1 MTLKEKIQS
10 IDPDKTKSPVKVRE
24 FINKIEETANT
35 SETKALALIDG
46 LIAKLTLENPNA
58 IKSVTLTTEQAK
70 RKLSKLKTLKAIVPK
85 KADLQQIENQIR
97 KQYPNW
103 DNDKVS
109 KLAQLRIDAQI
120 SRSESFNKLIDTLG
134 ASQFYGAKE
143 LSTAQIDKGRS
154 RSLEKDSKQGS
165 ITEAD
170 ELKMQ
175 KKGVKPAKYKRISK
189 AGAKN
194 QYGTTKGGKV
204 YYEYRMNRRD
214 VDNKIRLEK
223 GGGVGSVIVGSYR
236 TKAEAEKMRAIFQN
250 AKSTKKNEFFY
261 IEKIHNP
268 KSELE
273 YNLIKETSGFA
284 NGGGVGIPNSDKMF
298 HLPMEIAVYVPSTKN
313 VSENITASE
322 LRSRVKEVEKYLAET
337 FGGFTSSEKVG
348 GYLSN
353 KSSVVTEKVV
363 PVTAFATKDAFEK
376 NKSKLVSKL
385 SVWAKKWSQEA
396 MGLEFE
402 GDLYYV
408 PQKFKVGG
416 TLKATY
422 IPRADIKMLTTVWG
436 NNIKGKDLLDG
447 AYTKRK
453 NIKTQPKMVR
463 SIFEEEEFS
472 EFKKGGNIMNNLSKL
487 RAGKP
492 KAGSKLLFD
501 LKYGDVY
508 QIIKDQHTET
518 GGYFF
523 FIDLDDKYGISLKS
537 KDFHDIIKGTRGS
550 DKYVSGVQDGD
561 IRILSREEAGA
572 MMLNYKLNNNLFK
585 KGGTTK
591 PKEPTIVRGFF
602 DDEAYE
608 YDNGGRAG
616 VPNFNFLPK
625 TPIYPH
631 WVDVDN
637 LITDNTKY
645 GLVSNLSND
654 IIFER
659 MINTLDPENNEYDNL
674 SIYKREYEK
683 RKDWY
688 SSNFGRNFLDI
699 SDSRTVKNTAFQK
712 GGKTNNLKIKKFA
725 TGSRISSDDTP
736 KIWVGEWSLYNEGN
750 LTGEWVDL
758 SDFEDGAEVM
768 DKIQALLDKWTKS
781 TGELREEY
789 AIFDFENF
797 PRELYSEQMGEA
809 QFDKIITAYKLSE
822 SLDIP
827 MDVLASLMSEYDLDD
842 ANALEEFV
850 NERYVGYFQNNSD
863 LGEHLVEMYGGIE
876 NMPKHTLEMY
886 FDYDSYGRDEDINSF
901 NAYEGYYFYNN

>member
-35 SETKALALIDG
+35 SETKAIALIDG

-97 KQYPNW
+97 KQYPSW

-134 ASQFYGAKE
+134 TSQFYGSKE

-175 KKGVKPAKYKRISK
+175 RKGVKPAKYKRISK

-194 QYGTTKGGKV
+194 QYGTTTGGKV

-214 VDNKIRLEK
+214 VDNKIRLE
-223 GGGVGSVIVGSYR
+223 
-236 TKAEAEKMRAIFQN
+236 
-250 AKSTKKNEFFY
+250 
-261 IEKIHNP
+261 
-268 KSELE
+268 
-273 YNLIKETSGFA
+273 
-284 NGGGVGIPNSDKMF
+284 NGGGIPNSEKMF

-408 PQKFKVGG
+408 PQKFKTGG

-422 IPRADIKMLTTVWG
+422 IPRADIKMLTTIWG

-463 SIFEEEEFS
+463 SMFEEEEFS
-472 EFKKGGNIMNNLSKL
+472 DFKKGGLLQDPNDLY
-487 RAGKP
+487 
-492 KAGSKLLFD
+492 KLLN
-501 LKYGDVY
+501 
-508 QIIKDQHTET
+508 QAEINWQKD
-518 GGYFF
+518 
-523 FIDLDDKYGISLKS
+523 
-537 KDFHDIIKGTRGS
+537 
-550 DKYVSGVQDGD
+550 DGAEYKK
-561 IRILSREEAGA
+561 IQ
-572 MMLNYKLNNNLFK
+572 MLIAKNNNLYYKQLNDAEKNYFQDKGAEYERLIKMKAKFK
-585 KGGTTK
+585 TGGKTK
-591 PKEPTIVRGFF
+591 PKDPVIVRGFS

-608 YDNGGRAG
+608 YG
-616 VPNFNFLPK
+616 
-625 TPIYPH
+625 
-631 WVDVDN
+631 
-637 LITDNTKY
+637 
-645 GLVSNLSND
+645 
-654 IIFER
+654 
-659 MINTLDPENNEYDNL
+659 
-674 SIYKREYEK
+674 
-683 RKDWY
+683 
-688 SSNFGRNFLDI
+688 
-699 SDSRTVKNTAFQK
+699 K
-712 GGKTNNLKIKKFA
+712 GGMAKHPTKIKKFA

-789 AIFDFENF
+789 AIFDYENF
-797 PRELYSEQMGEA
+797 PSELYSEQMGEA
-809 QFDKIITAYKLSE
+809 EFDKIITAYKLSE
-822 SLDIP
+822 NLDIP
-827 MDVLASLMSEYDLDD
+827 MDVLASLMKEYDLDD

-850 NERYVGYFQNNSD
+850 GERYVGYFQNNTE
-863 LGEHLVEMYGGIE
+863 LGDHLVEMYGGIE

>member
-35 SETKALALIDG
+35 SETKAIALIDG

-58 IKSVTLTTEQAK
+58 IKSVTLTTEEAK

-97 KQYPNW
+97 KQYPTW
-103 DNDKVS
+103 DNDKVT

-134 ASQFYGAKE
+134 TSQFYGAKE
-143 LSTAQIDKGRS
+143 LSTAQIDKGKS
-154 RSLEKDSKQGS
+154 RSLEKDSQQLA

-170 ELKMQ
+170 ELKVQ

-214 VDNKIRLEK
+214 VDNKIRLE
-223 GGGVGSVIVGSYR
+223 
-236 TKAEAEKMRAIFQN
+236 
-250 AKSTKKNEFFY
+250 
-261 IEKIHNP
+261 
-268 KSELE
+268 
-273 YNLIKETSGFA
+273 
-284 NGGGVGIPNSDKMF
+284 NGGGVPNAEKMF

-313 VSENITASE
+313 VDQNITATE
-322 LRSRVKEVEKYLAET
+322 LRERVKEVEKYLAET

-353 KSSVVTEKVV
+353 KSSVVKEKVV

-376 NKSKLVSKL
+376 NKSKLVNKL

-396 MGLEFE
+396 IGLEFE

-408 PQKFKVGG
+408 PQKFKTGG

-422 IPRADIKMLTTVWG
+422 IPRRDIKMLTTIWG

-472 EFKKGGNIMNNLSKL
+472 EFKQGGTLNKADLSVIKKKYDENEDENAHSENVVLLAKHFGSAEDLKEAKRILSLHNKEGHLTSENGKKRRALSQKLIDIARLKMLNKGIMFKEGGNILNNLSEL

-508 QIIKDQHTET
+508 QIIKDEHTST
-518 GGYFF
+518 GEYFL
-523 FIDLDDKYGISLKS
+523 FIDLDDKKYGISLRS
-537 KDFHDIIKGTRGS
+537 KDFYDIMKGTIGS
-550 DKYVSGVQDGD
+550 DKYIQGVQDGD

-572 MMLNYKLNNNLFK
+572 MLLNYKLNNNLFK
-585 KGGTTK
+585 KGGKTK
-591 PKEPTIVRGFF
+591 PKDPVIVRGFA

-608 YDNGGRAG
+608 YG
-616 VPNFNFLPK
+616 
-625 TPIYPH
+625 
-631 WVDVDN
+631 
-637 LITDNTKY
+637 
-645 GLVSNLSND
+645 
-654 IIFER
+654 
-659 MINTLDPENNEYDNL
+659 
-674 SIYKREYEK
+674 
-683 RKDWY
+683 
-688 SSNFGRNFLDI
+688 
-699 SDSRTVKNTAFQK
+699 K
-712 GGKTNNLKIKKFA
+712 GGMAKYPTKIKKFA
-725 TGSRISSDDTP
+725 TGSRISYESDETP

-758 SDFEDGAEVM
+758 SDFEDGSEVM
-768 DKIQALLDKWTKS
+768 DKIQALLDEWTKS

-797 PRELYSEQMGEA
+797 PSELYSEQMGEA
-809 QFDKIITAYKLSE
+809 EFDKIITAYKLSE
-822 SLDIP
+822 NLDIP
-827 MDVLASLMSEYDLDD
+827 MDVLASLMKEYDLDD
-842 ANALEEFV
+842 ENALEEFV
-850 NERYVGYFQNNSD
+850 NERYIGYFENNSE

-876 NMPKHTLEMY
+876 YMPKHTLEMY
-886 FDYDSYGRDEDINSF
+886 FDNESFGRDEAINSL
-901 NAYEGYYFYNN
+901 NEYEGYYFYNN

>member
-35 SETKALALIDG
+35 SETKAIALIDG

-97 KQYPNW
+97 KQYPSW

-134 ASQFYGAKE
+134 TSQFYGSKE

-175 KKGVKPAKYKRISK
+175 RKGVKPAKYKRISK

-194 QYGTTKGGKV
+194 QYGTTTGGKV

-214 VDNKIRLEK
+214 VDNKIRLE
-223 GGGVGSVIVGSYR
+223 
-236 TKAEAEKMRAIFQN
+236 
-250 AKSTKKNEFFY
+250 
-261 IEKIHNP
+261 
-268 KSELE
+268 
-273 YNLIKETSGFA
+273 
-284 NGGGVGIPNSDKMF
+284 NGGGIPNSEKMF

-408 PQKFKVGG
+408 PQKFKTGG

-422 IPRADIKMLTTVWG
+422 IPRADIKMLTTIWG

-463 SIFEEEEFS
+463 SMFEEEEFS
-472 EFKKGGNIMNNLSKL
+472 DFKTGGTLNKVDLSAIKKKYEENEDENSHSENVVLLAKHFGSAEDLKEAKRILTLHNKEGHLTSENGKKRRELSQKLIDIARLKMLKKGI
-487 RAGKP
+487 
-492 KAGSKLLFD
+492 
-501 LKYGDVY
+501 
-508 QIIKDQHTET
+508 
-518 GGYFF
+518 
-523 FIDLDDKYGISLKS
+523 
-537 KDFHDIIKGTRGS
+537 
-550 DKYVSGVQDGD
+550 
-561 IRILSREEAGA
+561 
-572 MMLNYKLNNNLFK
+572 LFK

-591 PKEPTIVRGFF
+591 PKDPVIVRGFS

-608 YDNGGRAG
+608 YG
-616 VPNFNFLPK
+616 
-625 TPIYPH
+625 
-631 WVDVDN
+631 
-637 LITDNTKY
+637 
-645 GLVSNLSND
+645 
-654 IIFER
+654 
-659 MINTLDPENNEYDNL
+659 
-674 SIYKREYEK
+674 
-683 RKDWY
+683 
-688 SSNFGRNFLDI
+688 
-699 SDSRTVKNTAFQK
+699 K
-712 GGKTNNLKIKKFA
+712 GGMAKHPTKIKKFA

-750 LTGEWVDL
+750 LTGTWVDL

-789 AIFDFENF
+789 AIFDYENF
-797 PRELYSEQMGEA
+797 PSELYSEQMGEA
-809 QFDKIITAYKLSE
+809 EFDKIITAYKLSE
-822 SLDIP
+822 NLDIP
-827 MDVLASLMSEYDLDD
+827 MDVLASLMKEYDLDD

-850 NERYVGYFQNNSD
+850 GERYVGYFQNNTE
-863 LGEHLVEMYGGIE
+863 LGDHLVEMYGGIE

-886 FDYDSYGRDEDINSF
+886 FDYDSYGRDEEINSF